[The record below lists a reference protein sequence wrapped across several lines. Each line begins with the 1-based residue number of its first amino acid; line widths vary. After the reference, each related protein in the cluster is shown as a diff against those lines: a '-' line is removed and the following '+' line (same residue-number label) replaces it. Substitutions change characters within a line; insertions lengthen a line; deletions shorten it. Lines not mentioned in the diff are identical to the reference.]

1 MTDLERVTRTADDI
15 TNARCVVSGG
25 MRRYIL
31 TAEELLAFEQAV
43 LAKRDEAHER
53 TRDCLLYERNRLQL
67 ASDLAE
73 ERKLEIATL
82 KQHNIDLMAIFQER
96 DAKMQ
101 AAWSAYKARELYL
114 QHKIDQ
120 IAHFSKSITAVAT
133 PAPES
138 YLGQRIEDEQ
148 IY

>member
-1 MTDLERVTRTADDI
+1 MSGYCGRCGEQVCVCDKKLER
-15 TNARCVVSGG
+15 
-25 MRRYIL
+25 L
-31 TAEELLAFEQAV
+31 EQAV
-43 LAKRDEAHER
+43 LAKQADA
-53 TRDCLLYERNRLQL
+53 
-67 ASDLAE
+67 
-73 ERKLEIATL
+73 IATHELGFKNVANALATALKEIESL